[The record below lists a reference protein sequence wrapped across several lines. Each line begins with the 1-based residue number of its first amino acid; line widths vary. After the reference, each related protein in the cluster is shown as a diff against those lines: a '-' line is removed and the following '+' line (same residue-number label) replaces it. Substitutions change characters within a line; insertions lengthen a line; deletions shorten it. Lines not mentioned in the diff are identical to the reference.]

1 MKRRLKIYTPF
12 ISAGMQEVATYRINW
27 IFYML
32 GNVVVCLVSYFIWII
47 FFRYFNCKTF

>member
-12 ISAGMQEVATYRINW
+12 ISAGMQEVATYRVNW

-32 GNVVVCLVSYFIWII
+32 GNVVVCFVSYFIW
-47 FFRYFNCKTF
+47 RAV